1 MKIMTMALMKMMRCA
16 EKGEMAEMMNHA
28 EMAMMNMMRC
38 AEKRRVGGA
47 LWASQKCR
55 LPPLLRLLTS
65 APASHDDETD

>member
-1 MKIMTMALMKMMRCA
+1 MKMMRCA
-16 EKGEMAEMMNHA
+16 EKADMAQMIRRA
-28 EMAMMNMMRC
+28 KMAMMNMTRC

-65 APASHDDETD
+65 APASHDDETDKKGD